1 MEETNQRRN
10 NGVISMTTPPLKQL
24 ALLLTLLGCCFWRPL
39 SDLARFAAK
48 EELYSH
54 VFLVPF
60 ISGYLVWLR
69 LPSLPKPSNRSGLTA
84 GMFAL
89 LSLAPL
95 AVLLG
100 LRGTPVSLTRAD
112 TLCATTLS
120 FLGFFLTAIV
130 WTFGKEKTT
139 ALAFPLGFL
148 LFMVP
153 MPSVAMHG
161 LELFLQ
167 HGSALVAAGAFRLAS
182 TPVLHEG
189 LVFQLPGITIEVASE
204 CSGIRSSYVLLMTC
218 LLAGHLFLRHPAHR
232 LVLALAVIP
241 LGIARNAF
249 RVFVIALLCV
259 YKGPHMIDSFIHRQ
273 GGPFFFLISLIPLFF
288 LLFLLRHRE
297 NRRTSQPPLGKL
309 IK

>member
-1 MEETNQRRN
+1 MT
-10 NGVISMTTPPLKQL
+10 ISPLKQL
-24 ALLLTLLGCCFWRPL
+24 ALLLALLGGCFWRPL

-60 ISGYLVWLR
+60 IAGYLVWLR
-69 LPSLPKPSNRSGLTA
+69 HPALPKQSNRSVLTTGL
-84 GMFAL
+84 FAL
-89 LSLAPL
+89 LGLAPL
-95 AVLLG
+95 AVLFG
-100 LRGTPVSLTRAD
+100 LRHGQVSLTRAD

-120 FLGFFLTAIV
+120 FVVFFVAAVV
-130 WTFGKEKTT
+130 WTFGKEKAT

-153 MPSVAMHG
+153 MPTVAMHG
-161 LELFLQ
+161 LESFLQ
-167 HGSALVAAGAFRLAS
+167 HGSAVVADWGFRLAS
-182 TPVLHEG
+182 TPVLHDG

-218 LLAGHLFLRHPAHR
+218 LLAGHLFLRHPARR

-241 LGIARNAF
+241 LGIARNAL

-259 YKGPHMIDSFIHRQ
+259 YMGPHMIDSFIHRQ

-288 LLFLLRHRE
+288 LLFLLRRQE
-297 NRRTSQPPLGKL
+297 NRRTNHSPLGEPSK
-309 IK
+309 